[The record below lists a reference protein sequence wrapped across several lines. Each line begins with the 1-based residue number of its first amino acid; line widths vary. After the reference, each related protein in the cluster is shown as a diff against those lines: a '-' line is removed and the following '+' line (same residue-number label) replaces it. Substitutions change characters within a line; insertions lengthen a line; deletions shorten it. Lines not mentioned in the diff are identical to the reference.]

1 MSKGAM
7 ILKTIDFKNGILAKP
22 INDNFSELHEAIR
35 QERLNTG
42 GYGVSYGL
50 DSTIDGLTISFK
62 EGHVIDKDG
71 YSYNIKPI
79 TLNCNA
85 PSLKNITETCEVMYD
100 GTIFLKNAPYGAN
113 GKSEI
118 STSDVIVKIGAQ
130 TIQVASIQEYTVKIS
145 RDYAYKT
152 VTVNYNYAEGRIDS
166 IVVNNNAL
174 QIIEGIPSKSPSI
187 RPQSV
192 GFCVAC
198 VLIDPY
204 LTKDTNGYY
213 CAGLAKVHEQEHLR
227 NVYTNSDNEL
237 YLNGI
242 KASQLGFIYFEKP
255 DMPAPNKLWYDEK
268 THQIYTY
275 LSNEWVAIDNKSMT
289 PVSEF
294 KLYIPEEN
302 PADSQTFLFHKTK
315 DMNVRFMAGQN
326 ELSIIIDQYPLFRDQ
341 FVEITYKDALQ
352 DEALKK
358 QLPLY
363 GYSFN
368 ETFDNAYENMG
379 IGFKLTEALKAPSYV
394 EAKTV
399 HRVVDANLHSR
410 HQRSAS
416 FIHTGFVDL
425 EPGQTTFTT
434 SVPYRYDE
442 NQIEIKTS
450 DKNLFE
456 YYDYTEVGVNRGDL
470 SREIELRRVFGYGQ
484 RIHYRITTNVYSYD
498 HIASLIEELKDK

>member
-1 MSKGAM
+1 M

-62 EGHVIDKDG
+62 EGHVIDKEG
-71 YSYNIKPI
+71 YSYYIKP
-79 TLNCNA
+79 TALVCN
-85 PSLKNITETCEVMYD
+85 PPTLKNTTETCEVMHD
-100 GTIFLKNAPYGAN
+100 GTIFLKNIPYGTSGN
-113 GKSEI
+113 
-118 STSDVIVKIGAQ
+118 SDVSINDITIKKGAQ
-130 TIQVASIQEYTVKIS
+130 TIQAVSIQEYAIKIS
-145 RDYAYKT
+145 RDYAYTT

-166 IVVNNNAL
+166 VIVNNDTL

-187 RPQSV
+187 RPQSI

-204 LTKDTNGYY
+204 LAKNDDGYFQ
-213 CAGLAKVHEQEHLR
+213 AGLAKVHEQEHLR
-227 NVYTNSDNEL
+227 NVYTNSNNEL

-242 KASQLGFIYFEKP
+242 KANQLGFIYFEKP
-255 DMPAPNKLWYDEK
+255 DAPAPNKLWYDEK

-275 LSNEWVAIDNKSMT
+275 LSNEWVAIDNKSMA

-294 KLYIPEEN
+294 KLYT
-302 PADSQTFLFHKTK
+302 PAETPLDSQTFLFHKTK
-315 DMNVRFMAGQN
+315 DMNVRFIAGQN

-352 DEALKK
+352 DESLKK

-363 GYSFN
+363 GYSLEEAFN
-368 ETFDNAYENMG
+368 VAYENIG
-379 IGFKLTEALKAPSYV
+379 IGFRLTEALKAPSYV
-394 EAKTV
+394 EAKVV

-425 EPGQTTFTT
+425 ESDQTRFTT

-456 YYDYTEVGVNRGDL
+456 YFDYTEVGVNKGDL
-470 SREIELRRVFGYGQ
+470 SREIELRRAFGYGQ

-498 HIASLIEELKDK
+498 HIASLIEELKNK